1 MLPYIKTNLSISI
14 FKKSFELYWNCIE
27 SIDLERIVI
36 LMMQNFPTYEHGI
49 DIYLSL
55 I

>member
-1 MLPYIKTNLSISI
+1 MLPYIKTNLS
-14 FKKSFELYWNCIE
+14 IE